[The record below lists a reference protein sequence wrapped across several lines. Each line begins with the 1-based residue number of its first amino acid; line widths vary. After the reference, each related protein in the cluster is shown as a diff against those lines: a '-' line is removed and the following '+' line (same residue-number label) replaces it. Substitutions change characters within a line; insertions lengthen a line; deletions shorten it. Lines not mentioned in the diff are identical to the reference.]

1 MMPDRFTASATPDA
15 SRSRKFRS
23 LKLKINAAIWL
34 VAVLIMVIFGVIL
47 YPFESRRYDS
57 GVKQIYQLLD
67 TVFQQRRD
75 DLANELFARQERAL
89 EMSLKDILKVEGVVA
104 VSCYLPDGAL
114 YRSTHKEAA
123 LRLLPEESRDL
134 DRTEAFIGTVDQNAD
149 QIIYTHRIEVIGNNI
164 GYFKIFYD
172 LSDLKQETRISLLI
186 FASVIVFTVLM
197 VTALLSHLLSRWVIA
212 PVLKLRNAMKQV
224 QEGGPGKTVPLSG
237 KDEIGEVGQAFN
249 AMSLRLSESQEAL
262 VRTEEKY
269 RGIVQNAIEGI
280 FQSTPGRGRYL
291 TVNPSMA
298 QILGYGSEAELI
310 EAVND
315 IAGELFVDP
324 AAHRL
329 FSRALDERGQVTGF
343 QTQFFRK
350 DGSIV
355 WVSIS
360 ARAVRDEDG
369 AVLYHEGFFVDVTE
383 RREMERA
390 ELEREAAEAASQA
403 KSDFLAKVSHEIR
416 TPMNAILGFTDLL
429 SARTQKPQNQA
440 YLNIIS
446 ASGKSLLCLIN
457 DILDLSKIEAGKMEI
472 HRQEVNLHG
481 LFSEVRETFSLSLAQ
496 KNLVFFIE
504 IDTDLPECMLLDDNR
519 LRQVLFNLIGNAI
532 KFTDEGMIRLSA
544 WPEESGREGCFDL
557 MIRVADTGVGIP
569 AEEQQR
575 VFESFHQSA
584 GQDARHY
591 GGTGLGLTISKNLV
605 EMMNGSI
612 AIRSGCEKGCTFDIR
627 LRQVPPAESTACV
640 DPVRPPPAAV
650 QHPPAATV
658 PAWDSD
664 SSTPCLAGST
674 ILLADD
680 LPLNRDL
687 IKAYLEPSGIRILEA
702 ENGSAAF
709 QVACNE
715 RPAAILLDIYMPN
728 MDGFQTIR
736 LLRADERTAAI
747 PVIAVTATGMKND
760 IERIT
765 ASGFNDHLIQPFT
778 RQELIATLLRYMAPK
793 VAARPPAPAM
803 QEGAAAHMPTAV
815 ALTQNQWSRVLRC
828 LENELT
834 PLWQTARHQQR
845 IREIQRL
852 ADGLANLGT
861 DYQLADICAYARQLQ
876 EGLERFDVERIQH
889 QLEGFP
895 ELIRVFKAN
904 RPPEENHDRA

>member
-1 MMPDRFTASATPDA
+1 MPDLFTASAAHDS
-15 SRSRKFRS
+15 SRSRNFKS

-34 VAVLIMVIFGVIL
+34 LAVLMTVIFGVIL

-57 GVKQIYQLLD
+57 GVKQIFQLLD

-75 DLANELFARQERAL
+75 DLANELFARQARAL

-114 YRSTHKEAA
+114 YQSTHKGAA

-134 DRTEAFIGTVDQNAD
+134 DRTEAFIGTIDQSAD
-149 QIIYTHRIEVIGNNI
+149 QIIYAHRIEVIGNNI
-164 GYFKIFYD
+164 GYFKVFYD

-186 FASVIVFTVLM
+186 FASVIIFTVLM
-197 VTALLSHLLSRWVIA
+197 VTALLSHMLSRWVIA
-212 PVLKLRNAMKQV
+212 PVFKLRNAMKQV
-224 QEGGPGKTVPLSG
+224 QEGGPGETVPLSG
-237 KDEIGEVGQAFN
+237 KDEIGEMGQAFN
-249 AMSLRLSESQEAL
+249 AMSLRLRESQEAL
-262 VRTEEKY
+262 LRTEEKY

-298 QILGYGSEAELI
+298 QILGYGSETELI
-310 EAVND
+310 VTVKD

-324 AAHRL
+324 EAHRL
-329 FSRALDERGQVTGF
+329 FSRALEERGQITGF
-343 QTQFFRK
+343 QTQFYRK
-350 DGSIV
+350 DGGIV

-360 ARAVRDEDG
+360 ARAVRDADG
-369 AVLYHEGFFVDVTE
+369 AVLFHEGFFVDVTE
-383 RREMERA
+383 RREMEKA
-390 ELEREAAEAASQA
+390 ELEREAAEAANQA

-429 SARTQKPQNQA
+429 TARTQNPQNQD

-472 HRQEVNLHG
+472 HRQAVDLHR

-519 LRQVLFNLIGNAI
+519 LRQVLFNLIGNAV

-544 WPEESGREGCFDL
+544 WPDEIGTDGSFDL

-605 EMMNGSI
+605 EMMNGTI
-612 AIRSGCEKGCTFDIR
+612 AIRSDSEKGCTFDIR
-627 LRQVPPAESTACV
+627 LRQVSPAEPVECNGPPQPPTAA
-640 DPVRPPPAAV
+640 PIPPAAS
-650 QHPPAATV
+650 V
-658 PAWDSD
+658 PAWDGHLP
-664 SSTPCLAGST
+664 TPCLAGTT

-680 LPLNRDL
+680 LSLNRDL
-687 IKAYLEPSGIRILEA
+687 VKAYLEPSGIRILEA
-702 ENGSAAF
+702 EDGAA
-709 QVACNE
+709 ACQAARKE
-715 RPAAILLDIYMPN
+715 RPAAILLDIFMPN
-728 MDGFQTIR
+728 MDGFQTLR
-736 LLRADERTAAI
+736 LLRTDERTAAI

-765 ASGFNDHLIQPFT
+765 ASGFNDYLIQPFT
-778 RQELIATLLRYMAPK
+778 RQELISTLLRYLAPK
-793 VAARPPAPAM
+793 VAARPPVPAT
-803 QEGAAAHMPTAV
+803 QEVAAGMPAAT
-815 ALTQNQWSRVLRC
+815 LTQSQWSRVLRC
-828 LENELT
+828 LEDELT
-834 PLWQTARHQQR
+834 PLWQAARHQQR
-845 IREIQRL
+845 IREIQKL
-852 ADGLANLGT
+852 ADGLDNLGT
-861 DYQLADICAYARQLQ
+861 EHQLAEIRAYARQLH

-889 QLEGFP
+889 LLEAFP
-895 ELIRVFKAN
+895 GLIMALKAN
-904 RPPEENHDRA
+904 RPPEE